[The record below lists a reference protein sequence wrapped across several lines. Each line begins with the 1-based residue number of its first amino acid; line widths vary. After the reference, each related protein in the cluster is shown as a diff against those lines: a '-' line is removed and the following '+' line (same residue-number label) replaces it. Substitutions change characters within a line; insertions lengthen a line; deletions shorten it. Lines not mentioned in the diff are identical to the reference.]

1 MELTGLAPGPR
12 VGEIRRR
19 VSEWAQDNRV
29 EDAGAQIEAE
39 AVRLRGRQDGGQPR
53 LAAELEGP
61 EGERRPSQ
69 TRKGPP
75 GRSRRA
81 LVSCTGATSSPPP

>member
-29 EDAGAQIEAE
+29 EDRARDRGGGGAVGRGGAETPAGKPANDA
-39 AVRLRGRQDGGQPR
+39 
-53 LAAELEGP
+53 
-61 EGERRPSQ
+61 
-69 TRKGPP
+69 
-75 GRSRRA
+75 
-81 LVSCTGATSSPPP
+81 